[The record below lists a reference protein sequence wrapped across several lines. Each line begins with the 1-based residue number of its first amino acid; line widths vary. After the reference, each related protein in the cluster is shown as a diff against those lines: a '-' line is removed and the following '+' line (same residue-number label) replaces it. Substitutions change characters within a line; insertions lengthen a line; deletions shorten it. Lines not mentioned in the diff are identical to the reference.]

1 MCQHIMKVALF
12 SLGLMPSLFY
22 ASLVQ
27 AQSSSGLSNSIQ
39 NSGSMPPTR
48 LDNIQPVRQPNFLID
63 SSSGSQQFFRDGRDS
78 LYLLPAES
86 AEPILKIDEGNDIQ
100 ETEQIERNDIDGE
113 KQLNNE

>member
-22 ASLVQ
+22 ANLVQ
-27 AQSSSGLSNSIQ
+27 AQSNSGLSNTIQ
-39 NSGSMPPTR
+39 NSGSRPSTR

-78 LYLLPAES
+78 LYLLPTES
-86 AEPILKIDEGNDIQ
+86 TEPILKIDERIDVQG
-100 ETEQIERNDIDGE
+100 TEQKERDNIDAE
-113 KQLNNE
+113 KQ